1 MKTMISL
8 RKHRYVARISI
19 FLVTLAFIGGIV
31 GCGQYAAPVS
41 YTLTV
46 ASTAGGSVNTPGG
59 GNFTYNN
66 GTVVNLVAT
75 PNNGYLFAAW
85 TGDVGTID
93 NVNAATTAITVT
105 NNYSITANF
114 VKRYGLAA
122 GEKHTVG
129 LKTSGTLVAMGD
141 ISYGQCDVSGWTR
154 ILQVATGKY
163 HTVGLKS
170 DVTVVATGM
179 NWDGQCDV
187 GNWTDIIQVAAG
199 GGHTVGLKID
209 GTVVAVGDNTSGQC
223 DVGGWTNIT
232 QVAAGG
238 LYTVGLKSNGTVVA
252 VGSNALGQCDVG
264 GWTAIVY
271 VAAGSFHTVGLKS
284 NGTVVAVGWNLYG
297 QCEVG
302 GWDLS

>member
-1 MKTMISL
+1 MKTMTSL

-19 FLVTLAFIGGIV
+19 FLVTLAFISGIV
-31 GCGQYAAPVS
+31 GCGQYTAPVP
-41 YTLTV
+41 YTLV
-46 ASTAGGSVNTPGG
+46 IASTAGGSVNTPGW

-66 GTVVNLVAT
+66 GTVVDLVAS

-93 NVNAATTAITVT
+93 NINAATTTIKMSK
-105 NNYSITANF
+105 NCSIRANF

-129 LKTSGTLVAMGD
+129 LKTAGTLVAMGD

-154 ILQVATGKY
+154 ILQVAAGKY

-187 GNWTDIIQVAAG
+187 GNWTNIIQVAAG
-199 GGHTVGLKID
+199 GSETVGLKPD
-209 GTVVAVGDNTSGQC
+209 
-223 DVGGWTNIT
+223 
-232 QVAAGG
+232 
-238 LYTVGLKSNGTVVA
+238 
-252 VGSNALGQCDVG
+252 
-264 GWTAIVY
+264 
-271 VAAGSFHTVGLKS
+271 
-284 NGTVVAVGWNLYG
+284 GTVVAVGWNLYG

-302 GWDLS
+302 GWDLG